1 MHHENNV
8 TGAGMNYKKMWRHLV
23 QTLSSTRG
31 LVCKAKKQ
39 DELDDPTVVQK
50 VLSYHTFRWH
60 MRQIGIIRAKGRKN
74 AKLKESVAVSRKRL
88 DFITRDQRL
97 RGEHVEKQPIVLMFD
112 EVAFHEQPHDTT
124 SLFNKMVGAFIL
136 RVLLGGASPSRAAAS
151 VAAVAV
157 AASPSGFYV
166 FSHHQQPYPT
176 PPAPR
181 FLTSHS
187 EPPHSRC
194 TADPPGPHCHQHRIC
209 GGVTY

>member
-1 MHHENNV
+1 
-8 TGAGMNYKKMWRHLV
+8 
-23 QTLSSTRG
+23 
-31 LVCKAKKQ
+31 
-39 DELDDPTVVQK
+39 
-50 VLSYHTFRWH
+50 

-157 AASPSGFYV
+157 TASPSGFYV
-166 FSHHQQPYPT
+166 FSHHVARLFMIIMMTMITWVTGSQNW
-176 PPAPR
+176 
-181 FLTSHS
+181 
-187 EPPHSRC
+187 
-194 TADPPGPHCHQHRIC
+194 TANSQSSAALLSIDE
-209 GGVTY
+209 